1 MGGRGSTMGVD
12 KDIKIL
18 VIGGSGFIGGAIVRR
33 AISLGWEVDSLGL
46 SVPNKKKSESPV
58 NYISADIT
66 KPEDLKILTTK
77 SYHYIVNTGG
87 YIDHSPFFDG
97 GDQVVDAHFDG
108 FLNILKSIDR
118 SKLIRFINIGS
129 SDEYGDAKAPQSE
142 STRERPISPY
152 SAAKVATA
160 HFLQMLHKT
169 DGFPGVSLRLF
180 LCYGP
185 GQDPKRFLPYLILSC
200 LANDDIAISPGE
212 QLRDYCFIEDVV
224 DAVFLVLANDN
235 ADGKIFNI
243 ASGKA
248 VSIKQVVE
256 TMVEIIGSGKPN
268 FGAVPYRKGESME
281 LYADINA
288 ANEILTWTPK
298 TDLFDGLN
306 ETISFYKNQKDA
318 S

>member
-1 MGGRGSTMGVD
+1 MGVG

-46 SVPNKKKSESPV
+46 SVPNKEKSESPV

-66 KPEDLKILTTK
+66 KPEDLKILTAK
-77 SYHYIVNTGG
+77 PYHYIVNTGG
-87 YIDHSPFFDG
+87 YIDHSLFFDG
-97 GDQVVDAHFDG
+97 GDKVVDAHFDG

-129 SDEYGDAKAPQSE
+129 SDEYGDVKAPQSE
-142 STRERPISPY
+142 RVRERPISPY

-281 LYADINA
+281 LYADINSA
-288 ANEILTWTPK
+288 SEILNWTPK
-298 TDLFDGLN
+298 TQLFDGLR
-306 ETISFYKNQKDA
+306 ETISFYKNQNGA

>member
-1 MGGRGSTMGVD
+1 MGVG

-18 VIGGSGFIGGAIVRR
+18 VLGGSGFIGGAIVRR
-33 AISLGWEVDSLGL
+33 AISLGWEVDSLSL
-46 SVPNKKKSESPV
+46 SIPDEEQRERSV
-58 NYISADIT
+58 NYLSADIT
-66 KPEDLKILTTK
+66 KPEELKVLKTK
-77 SYHYIVNTGG
+77 PYHYIVNTGG
-87 YIDHSPFFDG
+87 YINHSSFFDG

-118 SKLIRFINIGS
+118 SELIRFINIGS
-129 SDEYGDAKAPQSE
+129 SDEYGEVTAPQSE
-142 STRERPISPY
+142 SARERPISPY
-152 SAAKVATA
+152 SAAKVCAA

-185 GQDPKRFLPYLILSC
+185 GQDRERFLPYLILSC
-200 LANDDIAISPGE
+200 LANEEIRISPGE

-224 DAVFLVLANDN
+224 DAVFAVFTNEN

-243 ASGKA
+243 ASGKP

-256 TMVEIIGSGKPN
+256 KMIEIIGLGKPN
-268 FGAVPYRKGESME
+268 FGAVPYRKGESMA

-288 ANEILTWTPK
+288 ASEILAWTPK
-298 TDLFDGLN
+298 TDLHDGLR
-306 ETISFYKNQKDA
+306 ETIEYYNNTK
-318 S
+318 

>member
-1 MGGRGSTMGVD
+1 MGVG

-33 AISLGWEVDSLGL
+33 AVSLGWEVDSLSL
-46 SVPNKKKSESPV
+46 SIPDKKNRESST
-58 NYISADIT
+58 NYLSANIT
-66 KPEDLKILTTK
+66 KPEDLKILTTTP
-77 SYHYIVNTGG
+77 YHYIVNTGG
-87 YIDHSPFFDG
+87 YIDHSLFFDG

-129 SDEYGDAKAPQSE
+129 SDEYGDVMAPQSE
-142 STRERPISPY
+142 NARERPISPY
-152 SAAKVATA
+152 SAAKVAAA

-185 GQDPKRFLPYLILSC
+185 GQDRKRFLPYLILSC
-200 LANDDIAISPGE
+200 LANDEIRISPGE

-224 DAVFLVLANDN
+224 DAVFVVFANEN

-248 VSIKQVVE
+248 VSIRQVVE

-288 ANEILTWTPK
+288 ASEILTWTPK
-298 TDLFDGLN
+298 THLFDGLR
-306 ETISFYKNQKDA
+306 ETISFYKNQNGPY
-318 S
+318 

>member
-1 MGGRGSTMGVD
+1 M
-12 KDIKIL
+12 
-18 VIGGSGFIGGAIVRR
+18 
-33 AISLGWEVDSLGL
+33 
-46 SVPNKKKSESPV
+46 
-58 NYISADIT
+58 
-66 KPEDLKILTTK
+66 
-77 SYHYIVNTGG
+77 
-87 YIDHSPFFDG
+87 
-97 GDQVVDAHFDG
+97 
-108 FLNILKSIDR
+108 
-118 SKLIRFINIGS
+118 IRFINIGS

>member
-1 MGGRGSTMGVD
+1 MGVG

-46 SVPNKKKSESPV
+46 SVPNKEKSESPV

-77 SYHYIVNTGG
+77 AYHYIVNTGG
-87 YIDHSPFFDG
+87 YIDHSLFFDG
-97 GDQVVDAHFDG
+97 GDKVVDAHFDG

-129 SDEYGDAKAPQSE
+129 SDEYGDVKAPQSE
-142 STRERPISPY
+142 RVRERPISPY

-200 LANDDIAISPGE
+200 LANDNIAISPGE

-243 ASGKA
+243 ASGKP

-281 LYADINA
+281 LYADINSA
-288 ANEILTWTPK
+288 SEILNWTPK
-298 TDLFDGLN
+298 TQLFDGLR
-306 ETISFYKNQKDA
+306 ETISFYKNQNGA

>member
-1 MGGRGSTMGVD
+1 MGVG

-46 SVPNKKKSESPV
+46 SVPNKEKSESPV

-77 SYHYIVNTGG
+77 PYHYIVNTGG
-87 YIDHSPFFDG
+87 YIDHSLFFDG
-97 GDQVVDAHFDG
+97 GDKVVDAHFDG

-129 SDEYGDAKAPQSE
+129 SDEYGDVKAPQSE
-142 STRERPISPY
+142 RVRERPISPY

-185 GQDPKRFLPYLILSC
+185 GQDSKRFLPYLILSC

-243 ASGKA
+243 ASGKP

-281 LYADINA
+281 LYADINSA
-288 ANEILTWTPK
+288 SEILNWTPK
-298 TDLFDGLN
+298 TQLFDGLR
-306 ETISFYKNQKDA
+306 ETISFYKNQNGA

>member
-1 MGGRGSTMGVD
+1 MGIG

-18 VIGGSGFIGGAIVRR
+18 VIGGSGFIGAAIVRR
-33 AISLGWEVDSLGL
+33 AISMGWEVDSLGL
-46 SVPNKKKSESPV
+46 TLPDMEKRESLV
-58 NYISADIT
+58 NYLSANIT

-77 SYHYIVNTGG
+77 KYQYIVNTGG
-87 YIDHSPFFDG
+87 YIDHSLFFDG
-97 GDQVVDAHFDG
+97 GDQVLGAHFDG
-108 FLNILKSIDR
+108 LLNIVKSIDR

-129 SDEYGDAKAPQSE
+129 SDEYGDVIAPQSE
-142 STRERPISPY
+142 SARERPISPY
-152 SAAKVATA
+152 SAAKVAAA

-185 GQDPKRFLPYLILSC
+185 GQDRKRFLPYLILSC
-200 LANDDIAISPGE
+200 LANDEIRISPGE

-224 DAVFLVLANDN
+224 DAVFTVFANEN
-235 ADGKIFNI
+235 AEGKIFNI

-248 VSIKQVVE
+248 VSIRQVVE
-256 TMVEIIGSGKPN
+256 TMVDIIGSGKPN

-281 LYADINA
+281 LYADIKA
-288 ANEILTWTPK
+288 ASETLTWAPK
-298 TDLFDGLN
+298 TDLSDGLR
-306 ETISFYKNQKDA
+306 ETISFYKNQNVT